1 MLFSLLLLCFW
12 RSFFV
17 LYISPLLD
25 GADSL
30 QTFSHSIVFSTLLI
44 VSCAYQMLL
53 IWCICAL
60 VVWSKRA
67 FLFPDIQKH
76 FFILIFLYVCSFTV
90 SAVDFYNWWEWF
102 SFTFLHLDTPFPFH
116 YLVIFYPVC
125 ALSTFVKSFG
135 NGFVDCLQD
144 LPSQIQWHRK
154 QLPCCCLQ
162 CIVLVYH
169 TVGMYYGTPV
179 CISSSWEAYLTH
191 WETLPLVCL
200 WRVNFQSLL
209 FSCLYILPPRLG
221 VYGFK
226 GKMLKQI
233 WLGSF

>member
-1 MLFSLLLLCFW
+1 MPWWSGPKEHFSFL
-12 RSFFV
+12 
-17 LYISPLLD
+17 ISK
-25 GADSL
+25 
-30 QTFSHSIVFSTLLI
+30 SI
-44 VSCAYQMLL
+44 
-53 IWCICAL
+53 
-60 VVWSKRA
+60 
-67 FLFPDIQKH
+67 

-233 WLGSF
+233 WLGSFLKKWTQQMSISQDDADLWNSSLVGIQSDTQSHCLG